1 MRKRLLRGLFLSL
14 YALFGISAAHARD
27 GAVTLYSINHLQSQL
42 LPAKSTT
49 TTPTGASSPATG
61 GLSLAA
67 GIVNA
72 DMQKSVNPIFVATGE
87 VVAGTMW
94 RYFKGVPEMTA
105 LEKAGIAVNT
115 LGKHEFDYGLGHLKE
130 ALSVTGIPVVVSNL
144 VTQDPDL
151 QNRIRKNVVLQAGSM
166 KVGFFGLL
174 SPAVMRLT
182 NRPKE
187 VTFDPDFS
195 AIAREMVAD
204 LKRQGADVIVLLSGL
219 YENENIA
226 LARSTAG
233 IHVIT
238 GCGAP
243 VDETDKPLFV
253 KDPEGGTAALIWSG
267 VWGRFVGRLGVR
279 TKGGKLDVK
288 GTSWKLLPVSDRA
301 NPNLGVLRVA
311 LDYEQQLTRA
321 LGRLIGHFNGPIDA
335 RHKTV
340 RSGEAPIGNFITD
353 SLRWKAGT
361 DVAIINSGGIRG
373 NVIYPAGEFSERSLA
388 DLLPFGDR
396 IFALTLTGKELR
408 WVLEVS
414 ASALTR
420 EEGDDYDPSARL
432 HKGSFL
438 QVSGLKVVY
447 DLSAPPTLMKDDRV
461 VTLGSRLKS
470 LSVLKDGRWRDIE
483 DGESYTVATTG
494 WMVNGGDGEKYEVL
508 RGAPRVETP
517 YFDTDIFIEYLS
529 AECGGQAS
537 MEKEGRITLLNGNAK
552 E

>member
-1 MRKRLLRGLFLSL
+1 MRKRWLCGLVLTL
-14 YALFGISAAHARD
+14 CTAFGIDAAYARD
-27 GAVTLYSINHLQSQL
+27 GEVTLYSINHLQSQL
-42 LPAKSTT
+42 LPTKPTT
-49 TTPTGASSPATG
+49 TATGPSAPAMG

-72 DMQKSVNPIFVATGE
+72 DMQKSPNPIFVATGE

-94 RYFKGVPEMTA
+94 RYFKGAPEMTA

-130 ALSVTGIPVVVSNL
+130 ALSVTGVPFVVSNL
-144 VTQDPDL
+144 VTEDPDL
-151 QNRIRKNVVLQAGSM
+151 QNRIRKNIVLQAGDM

-187 VTFDPDFS
+187 VSFAPDFS
-195 AIAREMVAD
+195 SVAREMVAD
-204 LKRQGADVIVLLSGL
+204 LMRQGADVVVLLSGL
-219 YENENIA
+219 YENENVA
-226 LARSTAG
+226 LARSVAG

-243 VDETDKPLFV
+243 VEETDKPLFV
-253 KDPEGGTAALIWSG
+253 EDPRGGTVALIWSG
-267 VWGRFVGRLGVR
+267 VWGRFVGRLGIR
-279 TKGGKLDVK
+279 IRDGKLD
-288 GTSWKLLPVSDRA
+288 GERTSWRLLPVSGRGT
-301 NPNLGVLRVA
+301 PNLGVLTVA
-311 LDYEQQLTRA
+311 LEYDQQLAQA
-321 LGRLIGHFNGPIDA
+321 LNRPIGHFKSPIDA
-335 RHKTV
+335 RHKTL

-361 DVAIINSGGIRG
+361 DVALINSGGIRG
-373 NVIYPAGEFSERSLA
+373 NVIYPAGEFSERALA

-396 IFALTLTGKELR
+396 IFVLTLTGKELR

-414 ASALTR
+414 ASALIR
-420 EEGDDYDPSARL
+420 EEGDEYDPLVRL
-432 HKGSFL
+432 HTGSFL

-461 VTLGSRLKS
+461 VTPGSRLKS
-470 LSVLKDGRWRDIE
+470 LSVLKDGTWQEVE
-483 DGESYTVATTG
+483 DEKTYTVATTG
-494 WMVNGGDGEKYEVL
+494 WMVNGGDREKYEVL
-508 RGAPRVETP
+508 RSAPRSETP
-517 YFDTDIFIEYLS
+517 YLDTDIFIAYLAS
-529 AECGGQAS
+529 ELGGQAD
-537 MEKEGRITLLNGNAK
+537 MKKEGRITFLNGNAK